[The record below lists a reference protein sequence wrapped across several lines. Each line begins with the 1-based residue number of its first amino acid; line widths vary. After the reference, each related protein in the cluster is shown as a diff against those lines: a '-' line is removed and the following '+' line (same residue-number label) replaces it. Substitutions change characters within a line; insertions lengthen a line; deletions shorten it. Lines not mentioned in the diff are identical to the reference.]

1 MNAAAE
7 TPTEV
12 RLGGPGSRHIPTAG
26 SVVAMYGGAMRVLEV
41 FGDSNDLGRGHGSA
55 CSQMIRKYVDDRIG
69 LSGESHWSGGDADR
83 NLILEIADGLLEHH
97 ERFSES
103 LYAEMLAMAEA
114 AGITP
119 QEAVAV
125 GGFTDL
131 VDVVRAH
138 LLTGAEEHNC
148 TGIINPRT
156 GTFAQTWDMHA
167 SAGEFVV
174 MLKIDPIIGLD
185 AFVQTTAGCLG
196 QIGMNE
202 AGIAVGIN
210 NLTATGKPGVTWP
223 FVVRKALEQDNL
235 DDAVNVILDADLAG
249 GHNYFVMGPHGEGA
263 MIEAMPLSKRVM
275 RSDGDPLVHA
285 NNCLYPETSAEEAQ
299 RLPDWVENSNVRLR
313 IGEEHAHDLET
324 FFGDPMISRR
334 ADAQAEIAT
343 CGAVIMTPATRE
355 MKAVWGVPGDHPWE
369 TFQL

>member
-1 MNAAAE
+1 
-7 TPTEV
+7 
-12 RLGGPGSRHIPTAG
+12 
-26 SVVAMYGGAMRVLEV
+26 MYGGAMRVLEV
-41 FGDSNDLGRGHGSA
+41 FGDSTDLGRGHGST
-55 CSQMIRKYVDDRIG
+55 CSEMIRKYVDDRIG
-69 LSGESHWSGGDADR
+69 LSGESHWSGGNADR
-83 NLILEIADGLLEHH
+83 DLILDIADGLLEHH
-97 ERFSES
+97 QRFSES
-103 LYAEMLAMAEA
+103 LYAEMLAMADA
-114 AGITP
+114 SGITP

-131 VDVVRAH
+131 VDVVRAR

-174 MLKIDPIIGLD
+174 LLKIDPMIGLD

-235 DDAVNVILDADLAG
+235 DDAVNVVLDADLAG

-263 MIEAMPLSKRVM
+263 MIEAMPHSKRVM

-285 NNCLYPETSAEEAQ
+285 NNCLYPETTAEEAQ
-299 RLPDWVENSNVRLR
+299 RLPDWVENSNIRLR
-313 IGEEHAHDLET
+313 IGEEHAHDLEA
-324 FFGDPMISRR
+324 FFSDPMISRR
-334 ADAQAEIAT
+334 AESPADIAT

-355 MKAVWGVPGDHPWE
+355 MKAVWGIPGDNPWE